1 MAINPSLFNFNQT
14 PPPGELPA
22 TKTTEY
28 IIVPDGRGG
37 VIYYRIDSPQAQEIL
52 RNPAMSGQ
60 FRREPIDESTHG
72 NLNGYNDKTEGAAA
86 VLGLNQGTLPA
97 EPSPSPSP
105 QPAAP
110 SQPASAPRPS
120 TSNVDKPPAVAGVAA
135 NGLTTD
141 GSTPATGPWIRVSP
155 YGSAQHGDQ
164 LGVDIVRY
172 DSQAGRAYR
181 QKVGEQTA
189 SGQILR
195 TEFYVNNGSGYKL
208 PDALTTTE
216 RFQAMTRVFGGD
228 VIDFTQATNT
238 ENGQPVDGYTVKFR
252 MPNGIVQE
260 VKFSKSSRNRAD
272 GSSADYFEVT
282 DMPAPNLD
290 GYSGPDKQALQAA
303 QQRLAEAQAAHQRAS
318 AAGQDLKN
326 VNDALDNA
334 EKEFNVLR
342 GIGNVTNKDVL
353 SMQQTAAGTAL
364 TQAQAAAVP
373 ANVQVA
379 QQGAVNQ
386 TYQQVL
392 QYFKDIYGDNSKAL
406 EMAMTFYNN
415 HANVDANNNRL
426 AVDAARA
433 WVDAETAANTQ
444 RVSLANQ
451 RLGQANQSFSDDV
464 KSSMDMNQYMEPGSD
479 KGFKAFMAMQA
490 IRDARARKQGAFDV
504 NDKDLVFDP
513 TKRLP
518 NGIRAFANPSNPSF
532 ATYPDL
538 QSMRDEGTSIATGL
552 SAGERPK
559 PPGFTPTPYQ
569 QPTAPPNVAS
579 RPATPA
585 RPAGT
590 SSATPSTAQRAQGT
604 GQNTGA
610 DGNERP
616 DDIITYTQVDA
627 SGKTIMDP
635 QTGRPRLFTTTRAN
649 WNGVDPETRA
659 NWTIQRADPAP
670 TQPTEPGAGA
680 ATGQS
685 APSQQQNDPFP
696 PGASV
701 LPPAEPEPPAP
712 PWGGEGAEK
721 PDDVIIFDGPNG
733 REVATRAEWDG
744 MRQRGEVRDDM
755 VVQARPSED
764 FEYTTD
770 ENGRTVIAPREGVVL
785 PKIMMEDQPSPGQTP
800 PTTTEVLGF
809 DLFGNR
815 RRPTPEPYASTR
827 EMPKQVGSPMPIAS
841 DGMQPWIFEN
851 GPKPKPQPDRNIEF
865 FIDPYPQQP
874 GISVER
880 GTGFDPIEDNGRN
893 RAVPGYPFF
902 EGGPGTVPPQ
912 VPGRERDRR
921 PSAPI
926 DQGLWPNTGTTSPEP
941 RPYDEGEMRKQYP
954 SPFFQNGT
962 QAPLEQLRESYG
974 EVLRNSRDGQYPSYS
989 PTIFRPQPPV
999 GTYERQDSYQP
1010 YIDQLRETYGEALRN
1025 SRVRPPDPTEYRSP
1039 ALEYTQYELADR
1051 IAEEER
1057 RRRER
1062 EAGLPFG
1069 LSDLLNGAFSF

>member
-1 MAINPSLFNFNQT
+1 MAINPSLFNFNQV
-14 PPPGELPA
+14 PQPGELPA

-97 EPSPSPSP
+97 AAPPPSPSP

-110 SQPASAPRPS
+110 SQPSPAPRPS
-120 TSNVDKPPAVAGVAA
+120 TSNVDKPPAVTGVATA
-135 NGLTTD
+135 GLTTD

-172 DSQAGRAYR
+172 DSQAGREYR

-260 VKFSKSSRNRAD
+260 VKFSKSSRTRAD
-272 GSSADYFEVT
+272 NTSADYFEVT

-334 EKEFNVLR
+334 EKEFNTLR

-392 QYFKDIYGDNSKAL
+392 QYFKDIYGDNAKAL

-464 KSSMDMNQYMEPGSD
+464 KSSMDMNQYLEPGSD

-513 TKRLP
+513 AKRLP

-590 SSATPSTAQRAQGT
+590 SSATPATAQRAQGT

-670 TQPTEPGAGA
+670 TPLPPQAQGPNPSINPVTGEPTGLP
-680 ATGQS
+680 
-685 APSQQQNDPFP
+685 QQQNDPFLPDSGIKP
-696 PGASV
+696 P
-701 LPPAEPEPPAP
+701 PEPPAP
-712 PWGGEGAEK
+712 WQAAGGEK

-744 MRQRGEVRDDM
+744 MKQRGEVRDDM
-755 VVQARPSED
+755 VVQARPAED
-764 FEYTTD
+764 FEYTIGED
-770 ENGRTVIAPREGVVL
+770 GRTVISPREGVVL
-785 PKIMMEDQPSPGQTP
+785 PKAMMEDQPPPGQTP

-827 EMPKQVGSPMPIAS
+827 EMPKQIGSPMPSAS
-841 DGMQPWIFEN
+841 DGMQPWIYEN
-851 GPKPKPQPDRNIEF
+851 GPKPQPDRNIEF
-865 FIDPYPQQP
+865 FIDTPTRYESSQENDTRDLWRQP
-874 GISVER
+874 L
-880 GTGFDPIEDNGRN
+880 T
-893 RAVPGYPFF
+893 
-902 EGGPGTVPPQ
+902 
-912 VPGRERDRR
+912 
-921 PSAPI
+921 
-926 DQGLWPNTGTTSPEP
+926 
-941 RPYDEGEMRKQYP
+941 
-954 SPFFQNGT
+954 NGT
-962 QAPLEQLRESYG
+962 QTPLEQLRETYG
-974 EVLRNSRDGQYPSYS
+974 EAVRNSRNGQYPSYS

-1069 LSDLLNGAFSF
+1069 LSDLLNGAYSF